1 MVHAAGVSA
10 RAPLP
15 EGLPPSGFTVA
26 SARRSGVAQRRLSA
40 RDLARP
46 HHGVRVLASA
56 EVSFFERCRLL
67 AIALPAHA
75 FFSGVTAATLFGM
88 PLPLRYAADRIPPLE
103 VSVADPARCIRR
115 HGVHGRRLQI
125 AATDVGSWRGV
136 RLTAPERTWCD
147 LAPVLPL
154 GQLVAAGDFLI
165 FHERAIVT
173 RAALEAA
180 VASHPGRRW
189 HGKLRRALELLDD
202 HSESPK
208 ESELRVIVV
217 THGLPTPVANVEIF
231 DEQGR
236 FVARVDLLFKDYR
249 ETLEYLGDG
258 HRTDVRQWRRD
269 QTRRAEVESLG
280 YHQTDVVADDLEN
293 VNALVRRIA
302 RNLRRRGWVGHVTF
316 D

>member
-1 MVHAAGVSA
+1 
-10 RAPLP
+10 LP
-15 EGLPPSGFTVA
+15 VGLPPSGFTVA
-26 SARRSGVAQRRLSA
+26 SALGSGVAERRLGA

-46 HHGVRVLASA
+46 HRGVRVLASA
-56 EVSFFERCRLL
+56 EVSFSERCRLL
-67 AIALPAHA
+67 AMALPSHT

-88 PLPLRYAADRIPPLE
+88 PLPLRYAAARVPPLE
-103 VSVADPARCIRR
+103 VSVADPARGIRR
-115 HGVHGRRLQI
+115 QGVHGRRLQI

-136 RLTAPERTWCD
+136 RVTSPERTWCD
-147 LAPVLPL
+147 LAPVLTL

-165 FHERAIVT
+165 FHERAMVT
-173 RAALEAA
+173 RAALAAA
-180 VASHPGRRW
+180 VAAHPGRRW
-189 HGKLRRALELLDD
+189 RGALKRALELLDD

-217 THGLPTPVANVEIF
+217 THALPTPLANVEIL

-236 FVARVDLLFKDYR
+236 FVARVDLLFEDYR

-293 VNALVRRIA
+293 VNVLVRRIE
-302 RNLRRRGWVGHVTF
+302 RNLRRRGWTGRATY
-316 D
+316 DP